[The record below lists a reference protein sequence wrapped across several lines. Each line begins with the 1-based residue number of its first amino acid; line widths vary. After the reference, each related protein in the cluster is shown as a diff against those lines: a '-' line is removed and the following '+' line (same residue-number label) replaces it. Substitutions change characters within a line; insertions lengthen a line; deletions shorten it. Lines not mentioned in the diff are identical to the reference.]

1 MKIYFIILLL
11 LIYNKTYS
19 QDFNLLGL
27 DSNLV
32 LTKYESDYFNN
43 SFQKERKSFDFTNKK
58 IGFFTGTEG
67 QHLITKRDYFD
78 SIKDRLDRQY
88 DNLSYDQLVIL
99 NEAEKIKSGG
109 FDAVIFLGLNL

>member
-1 MKIYFIILLL
+1 MILQ
-11 LIYNKTYS
+11 IKN
-19 QDFNLLGL
+19 
-27 DSNLV
+27 
-32 LTKYESDYFNN
+32 
-43 SFQKERKSFDFTNKK
+43 R
-58 IGFFTGTEG
+58 IFTGTEG

-109 FDAVIFLGLNL
+109 FDAVIFSWVKLIRISASDTNLEKLKKLNKKIN

>member
-58 IGFFTGTEG
+58 
-67 QHLITKRDYFD
+67 
-78 SIKDRLDRQY
+78 
-88 DNLSYDQLVIL
+88 
-99 NEAEKIKSGG
+99 
-109 FDAVIFLGLNL
+109 